1 MKTRWWLWNSSR
13 IFLLSALTGKLENKK
28 EKTCTHFDIISLHFI
43 FVIIQLFL
51 FPILSARVNRR
62 QRNSVR
68 ISIRILNVTDQKKQV
83 ACRPGGLASYHKKQR
98 DIISS
103 LLFSGQC
110 GMGMKVN
117 CQTDSQD
124 KLLTM
129 VKSSMKVQVSIGEIY
144 RQH

>member
-1 MKTRWWLWNSSR
+1 M
-13 IFLLSALTGKLENKK
+13 ALEFFKNFSTFCSNGEKLANKK
-28 EKTCTHFDIISLHFI
+28 EETFPHYNFILLHFI
-43 FVIIQLFL
+43 FVIIHLFL
-51 FPILSARVNRR
+51 FPILSAQQTAAKFCKNSAEFCKNFY
-62 QRNSVR
+62 QNFKRNSSEK
-68 ISIRILNVTDQKKQV
+68 I
-83 ACRPGGLASYHKKQR
+83 GGFASYLKKQR

-129 VKSSMKVQVSIGEIY
+129 VKSSMKVQVSIGEIQAACK
-144 RQH
+144 QH

>member
-1 MKTRWWLWNSSR
+1 MKTTKM
-13 IFLLSALTGKLENKK
+13 ALEFFKNFSTFCSNGEKVANKK
-28 EKTCTHFDIISLHFI
+28 EETCPHYNFILLHFI

-51 FPILSARVNRR
+51 FPILSAQQTAAEFCKNF
-62 QRNSVR
+62 QHDFKRNSSEK
-68 ISIRILNVTDQKKQV
+68 I
-83 ACRPGGLASYHKKQR
+83 GGFASYLKKQR

-129 VKSSMKVQVSIGEIY
+129 VKSSMKVQVSIGEIQAACK
-144 RQH
+144 QH

>member
-1 MKTRWWLWNSSR
+1 MKTTKM
-13 IFLLSALTGKLENKK
+13 ALEFFKNFSTFCSNGEKLANKK
-28 EKTCTHFDIISLHFI
+28 EETIIISFCYILSLLLC
-43 FVIIQLFL
+43 IQLFL
-51 FPILSARVNRR
+51 FPILSAQQTAAEFCKNF
-62 QRNSVR
+62 QHDFKRNSSEK
-68 ISIRILNVTDQKKQV
+68 I
-83 ACRPGGLASYHKKQR
+83 GGFASYLKKQR

-129 VKSSMKVQVSIGEIY
+129 VKSSMKVQVSIGEIQAACK
-144 RQH
+144 QH